1 MNVMKLKLPRGLD
14 WRRRFADSL
23 IKLVPDL
30 NPDAADE
37 LSDSQFLE
45 NAGQPPDRAAL
56 EYAAAH
62 GWTADEGMPPAAL
75 QRMRGLN
82 D

>member
-1 MNVMKLKLPRGLD
+1 MNVTKLKLTRGLD

-23 IKLVPDL
+23 IKLVPEI

-45 NAGQPPDRAAL
+45 SAGEPPDRAAL
-56 EYAAAH
+56 NYASSH
-62 GWTADEGMPPAAL
+62 GWTHAVPEPAPVQA
-75 QRMRGLN
+75 RG
-82 D
+82 